1 MRWTRCCCFALVAL
15 LAALVST
22 PVVFMF
28 KALVRAGSDDRSQ
41 QATIASL
48 RAALAEKDAEK
59 KAENVAQ
66 MAQRNEKDAKLKKTL
81 ADRGMKVAVLLYG
94 IFRHPDAAL
103 FWKSMLPP
111 ADIFFFRCVTALSS
125 HRRCRRRIGL
135 TTRPQYLHDNP
146 AHLALARHIDRCEQ
160 CLSRRDAGDQVVDR
174 GPRRLR

>member
-1 MRWTRCCCFALVAL
+1 MRCTHCPVAV
-15 LAALVST
+15 LAALAVLIST
-22 PVVFMF
+22 WPVNAT
-28 KALVRAGSDDRSQ
+28 ALPTGSDDRSQ
-41 QATIASL
+41 ATIASL
-48 RAALAEKDAEK
+48 WPTEKD
-59 KAENVAQ
+59 
-66 MAQRNEKDAKLKKTL
+66 NEKDAKLKKTL

-103 FWKSMLPP
+103 FWKPMLPP
-111 ADIFFFRCVTALSS
+111 ADIFFFRCVVTAVSS
-125 HRRCRRRIGL
+125 HRRRRRRIGL